1 MSQQINLLNAALIK
15 QKEYLTPN
23 NLLLALGVLVLLI
36 LADYGYAQK
45 QLATLT
51 LQRSQAAEELKTVQ
65 EQFKQ
70 ASLQHAPHGIN
81 KVLEDQIA
89 QLEQKAKVHEQIL
102 QVIGQDSGSPEKAFS
117 GLMRA
122 FARQSIEGLWLTGFN
137 IDNSADALTISGRAL
152 QPEMVPHYI
161 ARLGTEA
168 AFQGKSFATL
178 NMHAPKAKETAGAA
192 TPASPS
198 AASAAEKAPPA
209 EPDYIEFVLQSTD
222 KKTENAVEPAA
233 EGKKS

>member
-1 MSQQINLLNAALIK
+1 MSQQINLLNPALIK

-45 QLATLT
+45 QLATLA
-51 LQRSQAAEELKTVQ
+51 LQRSQAAEELKVVQ

-70 ASLQHAPHGIN
+70 ASLQHAPHGTN
-81 KVLEDQIA
+81 KALEDQIA
-89 QLEQKAKVHEQIL
+89 QLEQKAKVHEQVL
-102 QVIGQDSGSPEKAFS
+102 QVISQDSGGPEKAFS
-117 GLMRA
+117 DLMRA

-161 ARLGTEA
+161 AKLGTEA
-168 AFQGKSFATL
+168 AFKGKSFATL
-178 NMHAPKAKETAGAA
+178 NMHVPKAKETTSGATTA
-192 TPASPS
+192 APP
-198 AASAAEKAPPA
+198 AASATEQAHSED
-209 EPDYIEFVLQSTD
+209 PDYIEFVLQSTD
-222 KKTENAVEPAA
+222 KKTVEPAA